1 MILSDK
7 ILFQFNQNTVAIV
20 DPPRAGLNKKV
31 IGVLRYNELI
41 ESLVYISCDS
51 SNDNAQGNIV
61 DLCRDTSNSLPGKPY
76 RFVQNRQFSLKI
88 SQILFLES

>member
-1 MILSDK
+1 M
-7 ILFQFNQNTVAIV
+7 

-76 RFVQNRQFSLKI
+76 RFVQMHVIYLCLINYNI
-88 SQILFLES
+88 SYNI